1 MRVKKAPR
9 KFHFLGI
16 CGTAMGAVAVALQE
30 REFTVTGS
38 DENVYPP
45 MSTFLQEKGIAP
57 LEGYRAEQLS
67 ESAIRQLL
75 GFESR
80 MQVHA
85 FLKEHGVYL
94 HYDLSDLDHD
104 RVTSGRSLAERSGPE
119 PTNEP
124 HLG

>member
-1 MRVKKAPR
+1 MEIVLKIPDELVRQ
-9 KFHFLGI
+9 
-16 CGTAMGAVAVALQE
+16 VAAEGKDPARVALE
-30 REFTVTGS
+30 A
-38 DENVYPP
+38 
-45 MSTFLQEKGIAP
+45 LA

-104 RVTSGRSLAERSGPE
+104 RVTSDRSRAERSGPE

>member
-1 MRVKKAPR
+1 MEISIKIPDELARQ
-9 KFHFLGI
+9 
-16 CGTAMGAVAVALQE
+16 VASEGKDPARVALE
-30 REFTVTGS
+30 A
-38 DENVYPP
+38 
-45 MSTFLQEKGIAP
+45 LA
-57 LEGYRAEQLS
+57 LEGYREKRLS

-80 MQVHA
+80 IQVHA

-104 RVTSGRSLAERSGPE
+104 RVTSKRSQAKRSGSK

-124 HLG
+124 HLE